1 MFQTKPEIALDQ
13 IAAARA
19 AGVPPGVVLG
29 DAAFGCN
36 GAFRAGVTALDLP
49 YALAIQSNATVWPP
63 GLEPLPPKSSTG
75 RGRPAS
81 RLRREADHAPLSVKA
96 LALGLSA
103 DRWIPCTWREGTN
116 APLSSRFCALRVRHA
131 GRDWTRATPH
141 PVEWLLIEWPQG
153 EAEPS
158 HYWLATLPA
167 ETDLMALVDIAK
179 LRWRIER
186 DYEELK
192 SELGLA
198 HYEGRGWRGFHHHAT
213 LCIAAYGFLI
223 RERAAFP
230 PSATRIGKAPR
241 LPDRPRPRGSPDP
254 TRTPRRLVDR
264 DTPKKDRGGP
274 RKNAET
280 MSMLPHHKQT
290 KI

>member
-1 MFQTKPEIALDQ
+1 M
-13 IAAARA
+13 AAR
-19 AGVPPGVVLG
+19 PRTL
-29 DAAFGCN
+29 
-36 GAFRAGVTALDLP
+36 TAQILDGTR
-49 YALAIQSNATVWPP
+49 SP
-63 GLEPLPPKSSTG
+63 GLATAPG
-75 RGRPAS
+75 
-81 RLRREADHAPLSVKA
+81 ADHAPLSVKA

-116 APLSSRFCALRVRHA
+116 APLSSRFCALRVRPA

-280 MSMLPHHKQT
+280 MSMLPHHQQT